1 MKYWDNLAIWLDLL
15 VLGDDVARAQRLP
28 LIVLAHHVREDLD
41 ETKGG
46 VTNETLQTG
55 KGVLAI
61 SQSIIQTYD
70 PINHSTSL
78 PSPWCAGCSA

>member
-1 MKYWDNLAIWLDLL
+1 MGHLAIWLDLL

-46 VTNETLQTG
+46 SY
-55 KGVLAI
+55 K
-61 SQSIIQTYD
+61 
-70 PINHSTSL
+70 
-78 PSPWCAGCSA
+78 